1 VTTSSHEPD
10 DPEVLEADP
19 ADLADQRLPADSSMP
34 DDGDAAVD
42 EDLPIEAD
50 PADVAEQ
57 RREVPPEEPEP

>member
-1 VTTSSHEPD
+1 
-10 DPEVLEADP
+10 
-19 ADLADQRLPADSSMP
+19 MP